1 MIWTVSKDIVMLSR
15 SKMLERYVKERVD
28 PIGPFSF
35 IRLSRENLLTLIHP
49 FKHKLWL
56 IKLAFK
62 IIKNSYLDEEDF
74 LYQIAYSYLSN
85 ILIDYE
91 GEVEEDIEDLIE
103 FIELK
108 DLHWSELIM
117 NFDFEEDVKVDENF
131 MSAEE
136 YEEAIKDMDH
146 YYAQKERALDTLI
159 KISDFIEDK
168 EDPISLAIK
177 KIMEGEEYDF

>member
-1 MIWTVSKDIVMLSR
+1 MIWTVNNDIVMFSH
-15 SKMLERYVKERVD
+15 SKFLEHYIKERVD
-28 PIGPFSF
+28 PVSPFNF
-35 IRLSRENLLTLIHP
+35 IRISRETFLSLIHP
-49 FKHKLWL
+49 FRFKLWL

-62 IIKNSYLDEEDF
+62 IVKSPDFDEDDF
-74 LYQIAYSYLSN
+74 LYQVAYSFLSN
-85 ILIDYE
+85 LLIDYD
-91 GEVEEDIEDLIE
+91 GEVEEDLIE

-136 YEEAIKDMDH
+136 YEEAMKDMDR
-146 YYAQKERALDTLI
+146 YYAQKERALDVLI
-159 KISDFIEDK
+159 KIGDFVEDK

>member
-1 MIWTVSKDIVMLSR
+1 MFSR
-15 SKMLERYVKERVD
+15 SKFLEHYVKERVN
-28 PIGPFSF
+28 PVSPFNF
-35 IRLSRENLLTLIHP
+35 IRISRETFLSLIHP
-49 FKHKLWL
+49 FRFKLWL

-62 IIKNSYLDEEDF
+62 IVKNQDFDEDDF
-74 LYQIAYSYLSN
+74 LYQVAYSFLSN
-85 ILIDYE
+85 LLIDYD
-91 GEVEEDIEDLIE
+91 GEVEEDLIE

-136 YEEAIKDMDH
+136 YEEAKKDMDR
-146 YYAQKERALDTLI
+146 YYAQKERALDVLI

>member
-1 MIWTVSKDIVMLSR
+1 MIWTVNNDIVMFSR
-15 SKMLERYVKERVD
+15 SRFLEHYVKERVD
-28 PIGPFSF
+28 PVSPFNF
-35 IRLSRENLLTLIHP
+35 IRISRETFLSLIHP
-49 FKHKLWL
+49 FRFKLWL

-62 IIKNSYLDEEDF
+62 IVKSPEFDEDDF
-74 LYQIAYSYLSN
+74 LYQVAYSFLSN
-85 ILIDYE
+85 LLIDYD
-91 GEVEEDIEDLIE
+91 GEVEEDLIE

-136 YEEAIKDMDH
+136 AMKDMDH
-146 YYAQKERALDTLI
+146 YYTQKERALDTLI
-159 KISDFIEDK
+159 KISDFIENK
-168 EDPISLAIK
+168 EDPISLTIK

>member
-1 MIWTVSKDIVMLSR
+1 MIWTVNNDIVMFSR
-15 SKMLERYVKERVD
+15 SKFLEHYVKGRVD
-28 PIGPFSF
+28 PVSPFNF
-35 IRLSRENLLTLIHP
+35 IRISRETFLSLIHP
-49 FKHKLWL
+49 FRFKLWL

-62 IIKNSYLDEEDF
+62 IVKSPEFDEDDF
-74 LYQIAYSYLSN
+74 LYQVTYSFLSN
-85 ILIDYE
+85 LLIDYD
-91 GEVEEDIEDLIE
+91 GEVEEDLIE

-136 YEEAIKDMDH
+136 AMKDMDH
-146 YYAQKERALDTLI
+146 YYTQKEKALDVLI
-159 KISDFIEDK
+159 KIGDFIEDK
-168 EDPISLAIK
+168 EDPISLTIK

>member
-1 MIWTVSKDIVMLSR
+1 MIWTVNNDIVMFSR
-15 SKMLERYVKERVD
+15 SKFLERYIKERVD
-28 PIGPFSF
+28 PVSPFNF
-35 IRLSRENLLTLIHP
+35 IRISRETFLSLIHP
-49 FKHKLWL
+49 FRFKLWL

-62 IIKNSYLDEEDF
+62 IVKSPEFDEDDF
-74 LYQIAYSYLSN
+74 LYQVAYSFLSN
-85 ILIDYE
+85 LLIDYD
-91 GEVEEDIEDLIE
+91 GEVEEDLIE

-136 YEEAIKDMDH
+136 AMKDMDH
-146 YYAQKERALDTLI
+146 YYTQKERALDTLI

-168 EDPISLAIK
+168 EDPISLTIK